1 MFGLPRHADG
11 YSRFLSGIGRAKC
24 PTGAGAWPSRPS
36 ASAIERG
43 SEHRFNHIHE
53 GTFGI
58 QGMDLLGRKVGDDGG
73 KTLLRLEGAFE
84 VVELRGGP
92 RPSALGWDG
101 CRGPTGDC
109 WC

>member
-24 PTGAGAWPSRPS
+24 LTGAGRR
-36 ASAIERG
+36 IGDRTVVEQG

-92 RPSALGWDG
+92 RPSTLGRDG
-101 CRGPTGDC
+101 CRGPTGDF
-109 WC
+109 WR